1 MVWNPELDLELT
13 RLRDGGLSFGK
24 ISKLMGVSRSAAIGR
39 FQRLNGKL
47 FPSQI
52 ARQKQINASKRLLAA
67 RREREQRLITKLK
80 AEIAAGNRR
89 NRAVKEAYEAGA
101 TVSAIGRALG
111 VTPQRVQQIAAAQ
124 GAKRKMSKTHGSI
137 IRAAALLRIA
147 NQLNLLIG
155 RDLPADSY
163 GRLNSRTK
171 RNGPR

>member
-52 ARQKQINASKRLLAA
+52 ARQKQINASKRLWAA

-137 IRAAALLRIA
+137 IRAAAACRPDERRECFFERVPLST
-147 NQLNLLIG
+147 QQ
-155 RDLPADSY
+155 
-163 GRLNSRTK
+163 K
-171 RNGPR
+171 RAQR